1 MLTYHAGMVLLLS
14 LLLAAGP
21 VRDLGLYTRYGDTA
35 RTFDQTVQVAGIT
48 NGVGVFLKQT
58 VDGCRQLA
66 AKDGKS
72 PQSIGSAAG
81 HWLEWATIVALREQ
95 KLTPVYWQAE
105 FAVVPKN
112 FNDVLLWSKEHGPIV
127 ISCKTSLRERYK
139 QADLEAVALRQH
151 YPNAKFFLLT
161 LDADKRHVAT
171 IQKKVAG
178 KELLALHGLYDET
191 NTDALFAFLKTLTLT
206 EAPAQALHSGTVVRS
221 AR

>member
-1 MLTYHAGMVLLLS
+1 MILLLT

-21 VRDLGLYTRYGDTA
+21 VRELGLYRSYGDTA
-35 RTFDQTVQVAGIT
+35 RTFDQTVQIAGMT
-48 NGVGVFLKQT
+48 NGVGPFLKQT
-58 VDGCRQLA
+58 VDGCRQRAL
-66 AKDGKS
+66 KDGKS

-95 KLTPVYWQAE
+95 KLTPIYWQAE
-105 FAVVPKN
+105 FAAVPKN
-112 FNDVLLWSKEHGPIV
+112 FNDVMLWSKEHGPII

-139 QADLEAVALRQH
+139 QADLESVALRQH

-191 NTDALFAFLKTLTLT
+191 NADELLAFLKTLTLT
-206 EAPAQALHSGTVVRS
+206 EAPAKALRSGTIVRP
-221 AR
+221 AP